1 MTTGTND
8 ERRRAMDYLRNLA
21 RYRTHGGYEWAAVME
36 DGELV
41 CTPCVRE
48 NYRQIFRATRD
59 GERSGWR
66 CIGITHSGDSEQTET
81 CAHCGRVIWE
91 VES

>member
-8 ERRRAMDYLRNLA
+8 ARRRAMNELRNLA
-21 RYRTHGGYEWAAVME
+21 RYRTHGGYVWAAVME
-36 DGELV
+36 DCALV

-48 NYRQIFRATRD
+48 NYRQILRATRD
-59 GERSGWR
+59 GARDGWR
-66 CIGITHSGDSEQTET
+66 CVGITHSGESDQAET

-91 VES
+91 GQV